1 MYCPQNEWS
10 LPNWFGAV
18 EPTETLQIGPPQWN
32 IGRVHKM
39 GDTDTTIEFGLR
51 ENLQETIDF
60 PIKYGAFRLS
70 CKFPPNPIHWISVWV
85 ININNQIFVAF
96 PNILDN
102 TYTRW
107 CRLVTSWFTSLVS
120 PV

>member
-10 LPNWFGAV
+10 LPNWFEAV

-32 IGRVHKM
+32 IGCVHKM

-70 CKFPPNPIHWISVWV
+70 CKFPLIQSIEFLYEWSKSTIKFLWPS
-85 ININNQIFVAF
+85 Q
-96 PNILDN
+96 
-102 TYTRW
+102 
-107 CRLVTSWFTSLVS
+107 TSWTTLIQGGAAWLQVGLH
-120 PV
+120 P